1 MVSRVVPSF
10 EDYREVVGIPVWE
23 MIQNIARALSG
34 LKIIMVNSTAVGGG
48 VAEILQRLVPLLNE
62 IGIATTWEVMR
73 GEEEFFKVTKIIHN
87 ALHGK
92 TEELTPQMQETYR
105 FYTEKICLRIKFED
119 DFVFI
124 HDPQP
129 AGFIQAKKDSRAKW
143 IWRCH
148 IDVSTPYRPVWEFL
162 RPYVMQYDASIF
174 SAPSFA
180 QQLPIPQYMIAPSID
195 PLSEKNREVPLKQIE
210 QFLEKNK
217 LDPQRP
223 ILTQISRFD
232 KLKDPLGVIKTYQLV
247 KKSEVCQLVLAG
259 GGATDD
265 PESAEIIPRVYEAA
279 ADDRD
284 IHVIE
289 LPPYS
294 DLEVNILQRASTIV
308 LQKSL
313 KEGFALTVTEALWK
327 KKPVVA
333 SAVGGIPLQVIH
345 NYTGLLVHSIEGAA
359 LKIIYLL
366 KNPQIAKRLGE
377 NGREHVRH
385 NFLITRHIR
394 DYLMVLI
401 ALQHPGQKIIHL

>member
-1 MVSRVVPSF
+1 MVSRVAPPF
-10 EDYREVVGIPVWE
+10 EDYREVVGGQVWE
-23 MIQNIARALSG
+23 TIRSIAERLSG
-34 LKIIMVNSTAVGGG
+34 VRIKMANSTAVGGG

-62 IGIATTWEVMR
+62 IGISTSWEVME
-73 GEEEFFKVTKIIHN
+73 GGEEFFKVTKTIHN

-92 TEELTPQMQETYR
+92 IEELTREMQAIYLS
-105 FYTEKICLRIKFED
+105 YTERNLQKFRFGED
-119 DFVFI
+119 YVFI

-129 AGFIQAKKDSRAKW
+129 AAFIQAKAKSRAKW
-143 IWRCH
+143 VWRCH
-148 IDVSTPYRPVWEFL
+148 IDVSAPHQPVWEFL
-162 RPYVMQYDASIF
+162 RPYVIQYDASIF

-180 QQLPIPQYMIAPSID
+180 QHLPIPQFMISPSID
-195 PLSEKNREVPLKQIE
+195 PLSDKNREVPQKQIL
-210 QFLEKNK
+210 QYLENNK
-217 LDPQRP
+217 LDPERP
-223 ILTQISRFD
+223 ILTQVSRFD

-247 KKSEVCQLVLAG
+247 KKSEDCQLVLAG
-259 GGATDD
+259 GEATDD
-265 PESAEIIPRVYEAA
+265 PESAEIIPQVCEAA
-279 ADDRD
+279 AEDKD
-284 IHVIE
+284 IHVLE
-289 LPPYS
+289 LPSSS
-294 DLEVNILQRASTIV
+294 DLEINMLQRASTIV

-313 KEGFALTVTEALWK
+313 KEGFALTITEALWK

-345 NYTGLLVHSIEGAA
+345 NFTGMLVHSIEGAA

-366 KNPQIAKRLGE
+366 RNPHIANQLGE